1 MDVPK
6 DREKFLKDGIADEKV
21 TKLVELKSKNKSINF
36 EQSKRVLF
44 PMNLKKF
51 NKIERLTLLY
61 ERNEKI
67 NKVIWLI
74 VNLQKNVLKL
84 IQEID

>member
-1 MDVPK
+1 
-6 DREKFLKDGIADEKV
+6 
-21 TKLVELKSKNKSINF
+21 
-36 EQSKRVLF
+36 
-44 PMNLKKF
+44 MNLKKF